1 MLLRLGFILVSPLRL
16 FSAINF
22 TDLSMP
28 QLRNKPIHIIGI
40 GGIGA
45 VLGWA
50 LAHEGYSVIL
60 IENHPGKIAE
70 GRKNGISVVGMGAH
84 RIPIVDFTDW
94 TPPNEG
100 FILLCTKTYDNP
112 TVLSRLPVDAF
123 LVPIQNGF
131 DPELERR
138 NHACEGIA
146 SFVSEC
152 ERDRPIT
159 RITRPGKLHI
169 GARRLIT
176 ADEQAE
182 ITSLAIALGKTK
194 LFPVELVSDIR
205 PYKATKLMYNA
216 AISPLAAMAGV
227 DNGELL
233 TDPLAKKLFFALL
246 LENYAILQQ
255 AKIPLARIGPFHPDT
270 VSMILHTPWLPALMA
285 MFFRP
290 SLRGTYC
297 SMAPDIHA
305 DHART
310 EIDAYTGHL
319 IRLAGKFSCALN
331 RATFARIE
339 KIASEGLKPHY
350 QHLRDLAAQLP
361 PGVLS

>member
-1 MLLRLGFILVSPLRL
+1 MPRLL
-16 FSAINF
+16 
-22 TDLSMP
+22 
-28 QLRNKPIHIIGI
+28 NKPIHIFGV

-45 VLGWA
+45 ALGWA
-50 LAHEGYSVIL
+50 LVQGGYSVIL
-60 IENHPGKIAE
+60 IDNHSSKIAH
-70 GRKNGISVVGMGAH
+70 GRENGITVVGPGTQQ
-84 RIPIVDFTDW
+84 IPIVAFDDW
-94 TPPNEG
+94 VPPDEG

-112 TVLSRLPVDAF
+112 AVLALLPDDAF

-131 DPELERR
+131 DPELEQRD
-138 NHACEGIA
+138 HACEGIA

-152 ERDRPIT
+152 QRDRPVT
-159 RITRPGKLHI
+159 RITRPGSLHI

-182 ITSLAIALGKTK
+182 IISLASALGKAK
-194 LFPVELVSDIR
+194 LFPVELVPDIR

-233 TDPLAKKLFFALL
+233 TGQLAKALFFALL
-246 LENYAILQQ
+246 LENYAILQH

-270 VSMILHTPWLPALMA
+270 VSLILRTPWLPALMA

-305 DHART
+305 EHPRT

-319 IRLAGKFSCALN
+319 IRLAGKFSCPLN
-331 RATFARIE
+331 RATFALIQ
-339 KIASEGLKPHY
+339 KITSEGLKPQY
-350 QHLRDLAAQLP
+350 QHLQDLADNLP
-361 PGVLS
+361 EGVIS

>member
-1 MLLRLGFILVSPLRL
+1 MTPHRL

-28 QLRNKPIHIIGI
+28 ELLNKPIHILGI

-45 VLGWA
+45 ALGWA
-50 LAHEGYSVIL
+50 LVHEGYSVIL
-60 IENHPGKIAE
+60 IDNHPGKIAE
-70 GRKNGISVVGMGAH
+70 ARKNGIAVVGLGAH
-84 RIPIVDFTDW
+84 QIPIVDFADW
-94 TPPNEG
+94 IPPNEG

-112 TVLSRLPVDAF
+112 AVLSRLPDDAF

-138 NHACEGIA
+138 GHACEGIA

-152 ERDRPIT
+152 ERDRPVT

-182 ITSLAIALGKTK
+182 ITSLAMALGKTK
-194 LFPVELVSDIR
+194 LFPVELVPDIR

-270 VSMILHTPWLPALMA
+270 VSVILRTPWLPALMA

-305 DHART
+305 EHART

-319 IRLAGKFSCALN
+319 IRLAGEFSCALN
-331 RATFARIE
+331 RAAFARIE
-339 KIASEGLKPHY
+339 KITAEGLKPQY

>member
-1 MLLRLGFILVSPLRL
+1 MPHLL
-16 FSAINF
+16 
-22 TDLSMP
+22 
-28 QLRNKPIHIIGI
+28 NKPIHILGI

-45 VLGWA
+45 ALGWT
-50 LAHEGYSVIL
+50 LVQSGYSVIL
-60 IENHPGKIAE
+60 VDNHPDKIEA
-70 GRKNGISVVGMGAH
+70 GRKNGISVVGLGTQQ
-84 RIPIVDFTDW
+84 IPIVAFADW
-94 TPPNEG
+94 IPPSEG
-100 FILLCTKTYDNP
+100 FVLLCTKTYDNP
-112 TVLSRLPVDAF
+112 EVLSRLSSDAF

-131 DPELERR
+131 DPELEQR

-146 SFVSEC
+146 TFVSEC
-152 ERDRPIT
+152 QRDRPVT
-159 RITRPGKLHI
+159 QITRPGSLYI
-169 GARRLIT
+169 GARRSIT
-176 ADEQAE
+176 ADEKAE
-182 ITSLAIALGKTK
+182 MISLVIALGKTR
-194 LFPVELVSDIR
+194 LFSVELVPDIR

-233 TDPLAKKLFFALL
+233 TDQLAKKLFFALL

-270 VSMILHTPWLPALMA
+270 VSLILCIPWLPALMA

-297 SMAPDIHA
+297 SMAPDIHTK
-305 DHART
+305 HART

-319 IRLAGKFSCALN
+319 IRLAGEFPCSLN

-339 KIASEGLKPHY
+339 KITSEGLKPQY
-350 QHLRDLAAQLP
+350 QHLQDLAAQLP
-361 PGVLS
+361 EGVLS